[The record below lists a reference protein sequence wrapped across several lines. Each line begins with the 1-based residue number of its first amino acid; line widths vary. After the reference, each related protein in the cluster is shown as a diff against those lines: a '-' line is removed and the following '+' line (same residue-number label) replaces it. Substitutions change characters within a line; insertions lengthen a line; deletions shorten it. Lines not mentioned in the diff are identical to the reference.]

1 MRENLVELP
10 FASQSV
16 MTQTEEKK
24 KEESSKEPEKKSG
37 EKSLEE
43 QLANLIVPMLTGA
56 SGISAL
62 KFLHEQ
68 KWLELAIASALT
80 AVFGFARGYIQGLIG
95 RDGKQLGEQT
105 RKQLGQEADRRGK
118 PGLSRQYL
126 EAVEAYCY
134 KLEIEGEDDSGL
146 ALEEI
151 YVALRVISQRSQ
163 QVGLQS
169 PKEIWKFLPGKGMA
183 EKMIN
188 RRLVILAPPG
198 YGKTTLMR
206 HVALIYAN
214 GEWRDRGVREYL
226 PVLLRFREIHSLI
239 WDDQPPKLAE
249 LIAQGLINQPEFR
262 RLALKSDWFEKR
274 LLAGRCLVILDGL
287 DEVPPS
293 QRSKVRRW
301 ADREMRSYT
310 KTPFIL
316 TSRPHGFD
324 QLDDEPTVTVNVDL
338 RLEVLPLTP
347 DQKQQF
353 VAQWYRTI
361 IQREWDLMRQRQP
374 IGRQLSIEQQQIQ
387 IEKDIE
393 AKTGDLTRQIF
404 KNLALNALA
413 ENPLLLT
420 MIVKTHKEEVEL
432 PKSRVDIYEKIFSL
446 ILGKRA
452 SVKQM
457 PLTLPA
463 LENKMVLQSL
473 AWNLVQR
480 ETTLCG
486 LNDAASWIDACLAA
500 CRKERTLTA
509 TNFLREIQYM
519 AGLLQE
525 KKPGMLEFSHPTFQ
539 EYLAAR
545 YLRELSDGESQLLAK
560 LDNDRWEEVICFYA
574 ALGDASNLITA
585 LIAAP
590 TGERVALARRCR
602 DEGRSVEPHVID
614 KLHQIQS
621 QEWQKLKIQEWEKLK
636 IPAIGQ
642 PRQYEYQIRLE
653 TPQLQL
659 EELEA
664 EQLQLEAELT
674 RLATQRIQFDATLQ
688 LEMRFTSGFTS
699 LLNPQC
705 MISHNPITW
714 GEYYLLLRSQES
726 GQFHSDANIYPKLP
740 TFAPEQ
746 LAEIMDQ
753 DQQWFCAWIAT
764 QNVMQSHKAL
774 YRYRPA
780 TIEER
785 QQIPKHND
793 GLYIVREEIP
803 DRYRDLLNYLANARW
818 RDADQATSKVM
829 LEVAEKSERGYLMP
843 EDLQGFPCPDL
854 QIIDTLWAQ
863 FSGGNLGF
871 SIQAKIWKECGSPI
885 SKNENWNHFVRGVGW
900 KDPNLNSNGVMIIH
914 SETLDLSSNPGKL
927 PFLWDAFPYH
937 LLFSDLFMRMDTCG
951 FADLPT
957 VPKET
962 LQIFG
967 FTNSL
972 KRD

>member
-226 PVLLRFREIHSLI
+226 PVLLRFREINSLI
-239 WDDQPPKLAE
+239 RDDQPPKLAE

-262 RLALKSDWFEKR
+262 ELSLKPAWFEKR
-274 LLAGRCLVILDGL
+274 LLAGGCLVILDGL

-301 ADREMRSYT
+301 VDLEMRSYT

-361 IQREWDLMRQRQP
+361 IQREWDLMRQRQR
-374 IGRQLSIEQQQIQ
+374 IGRQLPIEQQRIQ

-463 LENKMVLQSL
+463 LGNKMVLQSL

-486 LNDAASWIDACLAA
+486 LNDAASWIDDCLAA
-500 CRKERTLTA
+500 CRKERTLSA
-509 TNFLREIQYM
+509 TNFLREIQYT

-525 KKPGMLEFSHPTFQ
+525 KKPGMLEFSHQTFQ

-560 LDNDRWEEVICFYA
+560 LDDDRWEEIICFYA
-574 ALGDASNLITA
+574 ALGDATRLIEE
-585 LIAAP
+585 LIEKPSAQ
-590 TGERVALARRCR
+590 RLALALRCR
-602 DEGRSVEPHVID
+602 DEGRSINPDTLKKMNQVQLAYSIKPTLRVPKINQLKPID
-614 KLHQIQS
+614 N
-621 QEWQKLKIQEWEKLK
+621 
-636 IPAIGQ
+636 
-642 PRQYEYQIRLE
+642 
-653 TPQLQL
+653 
-659 EELEA
+659 
-664 EQLQLEAELT
+664 
-674 RLATQRIQFDATLQ
+674 ATLQ
-688 LEMRFTSGFTS
+688 WTFALAS
-699 LLNPQC
+699 LGLRLSEEFMITLSSNESIAENPVTT
-705 MISHNPITW
+705 I
-714 GEYYLLLRSQES
+714 EYSLFLQDQASC
-726 GQFHSDANIYPKLP
+726 QFHSTAGYPRTVSP
-740 TFAPEQ
+740 Q
-746 LAEIMDQ
+746 LNLDNEDITSLAINQ
-753 DQQWFCAWIAT
+753 DTAVLNSQDEQWFCAWLAT
-764 QNVMQSHKAL
+764 QKMMQSDEAL

-780 TIEER
+780 SREER
-785 QQIPKHND
+785 QRILKQNN
-793 GLYIVREEIP
+793 GLYVVREGIP
-803 DRYRDLLNYLANARW
+803 IRYRNLLSYLANGRW
-818 RDADQATSKVM
+818 EEADQESEKVM
-829 LEVAEKSERGYLMP
+829 LEITGQTDRGYLNP
-843 EDLQGFPCPDL
+843 EDLQQFPSADL
-854 QIIDTLWAQ
+854 QIIDNLWIQ
-863 FSGGNLGF
+863 FSGGHFGF
-871 SIQAKIWKECGSPI
+871 SVQKRIWQECGSI
-885 SKNENWNHFVRGVGW
+885 NSRNSDDWYGFGDRVGW
-900 KDPNLNSNGVMIIH
+900 STNGRWVNYSELKKNLSDSPNGELPALNSKFGGA
-914 SETLDLSSNPGKL
+914 GKAEWGGEL
-927 PFLWDAFPYH
+927 A
-937 LLFSDLFMRMDTCG
+937 LFSRKDL
-951 FADLPT
+951 
-957 VPKET
+957 
-962 LQIFG
+962 
-967 FTNSL
+967 
-972 KRD
+972 